1 MKYKVKKAYLLFIIA
16 FSVYVDI
23 FAMYYVRISNY
34 LFQQLTQYVSRV
46 LTAVYVLSM
55 FLIHAAQI
63 AKNYCYLFQSIKNLC
78 KTVDVKNVRPKL
90 LYTLKS
96 STCHARYRRIF
107 SFTKANFFF
116 NFCIRPKVIEKNLWR
131 KNQSFDETASI
142 TKLRVANQLTLDE
155 RYCKTIND

>member
-1 MKYKVKKAYLLFIIA
+1 
-16 FSVYVDI
+16 
-23 FAMYYVRISNY
+23 
-34 LFQQLTQYVSRV
+34 
-46 LTAVYVLSM
+46 M

-63 AKNYCYLFQSIKNLC
+63 AENYCYLFQSIKNLC

-107 SFTKANFFF
+107 SFTKAIFFF

-155 RYCKTIND
+155 RYCKTINDWTQVKQLKPNPILLLKELVSFKSRRERKKCLSKKNPNGNQMGGSDHNQTGSY